1 MARATAPVCTWTSTA
16 TSSSPQIA
24 IMLNRPGEDFTGGEN
39 VFVEQRPRSQ
49 SRAIVVKP
57 RLGQGVIF
65 HNVR

>member
-1 MARATAPVCTWTSTA
+1 
-16 TSSSPQIA
+16 
-24 IMLNRPGEDFTGGEN
+24 MLNRPGEDFTGGEN